1 MSGDGRKK
9 EISGIRV
16 LCIFLAFLIIAL
28 LLAGVKMIFRT
39 EKSEQRIAG
48 ENGSW
53 AEESII
59 IENPTEK
66 PVIKIKYPENPGNVT
81 LFGGDIVSKAG
92 VLINVSDNTIV
103 AGRDENKIIYPASM
117 TKIMTLIVA
126 AENISSLDDT
136 FTMTHEILEPLV
148 DADASRAGFEENE
161 TVTME
166 DMLYGAVLPSGADAT
181 VGLATAISGS
191 EEGFVDLMNDKVS
204 EMGLENTHF
213 INTSGLH
220 DKNHYSTPVEMAM
233 IMQYAMQNP
242 TCAEVLSTYQYTTTP
257 TAQHPEGI
265 KLSSTM
271 FSRMY
276 GNEVEN
282 VTIMAGKT
290 GYTQEAG
297 NCLVSYA
304 QKNGH
309 HYVALTAG
317 ASYKWHVI
325 FDDFEIY
332 KTYLP

>member
-126 AENISSLDDT
+126 AENINSLDDT

-213 INTSGLH
+213 INTSGCL
-220 DKNHYSTPVEMAM
+220 
-233 IMQYAMQNP
+233 
-242 TCAEVLSTYQYTTTP
+242 LYTSP
-257 TAQHPEGI
+257 SPRDA
-265 KLSSTM
+265 
-271 FSRMY
+271 
-276 GNEVEN
+276 
-282 VTIMAGKT
+282 
-290 GYTQEAG
+290 
-297 NCLVSYA
+297 
-304 QKNGH
+304 
-309 HYVALTAG
+309 
-317 ASYKWHVI
+317 
-325 FDDFEIY
+325 
-332 KTYLP
+332 